1 MSRHGLTRRVVLS
14 ARAAVAPAL
23 LSAVLL
29 VLATSAEAV
38 LTGQAIASVGA
49 SPSAG
54 VRVPLSVT
62 LLDETG
68 APQTLQAAIGH
79 TPSVLILADYAC
91 QALCG
96 PVLTLAAT
104 ALAHSGLS
112 AGRDYRLVVIGLD
125 PRKRFSEAKAMKT
138 AQIGEDGE
146 LATAT
151 SFLTPD
157 AAALQAITT
166 ALGYRSVYDREADQF
181 AHPAVAFV
189 LTADGRVARTLS
201 ALGIDAG
208 DLRLALVEAGEGR
221 IGSTVDQLRLL
232 CYGFDPAAGV
242 YTPSIH
248 LLLALGWVLTA
259 LALGGAIAMM
269 GLARN
274 RASAP

>member
-1 MSRHGLTRRVVLS
+1 MSRCVTRRVVS
-14 ARAAVAPAL
+14 AVAAAL
-23 LSAVLL
+23 LSALPL
-29 VLATSAEAV
+29 VLATSAEAG
-38 LTGQAIASVGA
+38 LTAPAIDSVGA
-49 SPSAG
+49 SPPAG
-54 VRVPLSVT
+54 ARVPPAVT

-68 APQTLQAAIGH
+68 VPRTLQAALDH

-96 PVLTLAAT
+96 PVLTLAAI
-104 ALAHSGLS
+104 ALARSGLS
-112 AGRDYRLVVIGLD
+112 AGRDYRLVVVGLD
-125 PRKRFSEAKAMKT
+125 PRKDFRAAKAMKT
-138 AQIGEDGE
+138 AQIGDDGE
-146 LATAT
+146 LAAAT
-151 SFLTPD
+151 RFLTPD
-157 AAALQAITT
+157 QAALQAITT

-201 ALGIDAG
+201 ALGISPD

-221 IGSTVDQLRLL
+221 VGSTFDQMRLL

-248 LLLALGWVLTA
+248 VLLALGWLLTA